1 MWTVWSLDMRLWVDT
16 WRERRNHFAHIL
28 FSSLSSNVAYVDLS
42 PMEFQFFRQDR
53 SGDGQLLGQQAPRGP
68 RASEEDPRAPRPSS
82 LLGRPRARSTHQD
95 HWQKGQDRRCLQE
108 EVELFGRVHVSCSTA
123 KRRKYGKYTAGG
135 PRFIGEFMCQ
145 LVLNYAVS

>member
-1 MWTVWSLDMRLWVDT
+1 
-16 WRERRNHFAHIL
+16 
-28 FSSLSSNVAYVDLS
+28 
-42 PMEFQFFRQDR
+42 MEFQFFRQDR
-53 SGDGQLLGQQAPRGP
+53 SGDGQLLGQQASRGP